1 MPTYRLLSKSDHI
14 GWQLFLLMNKF
25 PGDLPKFRLALTMI
39 IAHQR
44 LRDAPIPVN
53 EDLSAFHRQMRR
65 TADHVISARSD
76 DKRRRYFGQLLEELE
91 IYQEK
96 TLFAA
101 PRYATLLAIGVFI
114 TIFFVLPLLYGVF
127 TLFRKNPYKMLLRSV
142 STLLFSFSSSNT
154 IAAIPLAES
163 ISRQNLG
170 VQKRISSVSI
180 PLMTIIGKGG
190 SAFVSIIVLLSLYQA
205 TTGEIPGTEVIVY
218 TALTAM
224 LVSFI
229 SSTSLGTET
238 ALITVLTLNI
248 LGINLYGA
256 ENAIVA
262 FMPLLSGIG
271 SLIDTAIAMLG
282 ASVVSSA
289 AGTDIEVPYRD
300 TI

>member
-1 MPTYRLLSKSDHI
+1 ML
-14 GWQLFLLMNKF
+14 
-25 PGDLPKFRLALTMI
+25 
-39 IAHQR
+39 
-44 LRDAPIPVN
+44 
-53 EDLSAFHRQMRR
+53 
-65 TADHVISARSD
+65 
-76 DKRRRYFGQLLEELE
+76 
-91 IYQEK
+91 
-96 TLFAA
+96 
-101 PRYATLLAIGVFI
+101 
-114 TIFFVLPLLYGVF
+114 FVLPLLYGVF

-256 ENAIVA
+256 ENAI
-262 FMPLLSGIG
+262 
-271 SLIDTAIAMLG
+271 IAMLPLIGGLG
-282 ASVVSSA
+282 AMVDSIISSYGSSIVA
-289 AGTDIEVPYRD
+289 TAIGTDIEIPYRD

>member
-1 MPTYRLLSKSDHI
+1 
-14 GWQLFLLMNKF
+14 
-25 PGDLPKFRLALTMI
+25 
-39 IAHQR
+39 
-44 LRDAPIPVN
+44 
-53 EDLSAFHRQMRR
+53 
-65 TADHVISARSD
+65 
-76 DKRRRYFGQLLEELE
+76 
-91 IYQEK
+91 
-96 TLFAA
+96 
-101 PRYATLLAIGVFI
+101 
-114 TIFFVLPLLYGVF
+114 
-127 TLFRKNPYKMLLRSV
+127 
-142 STLLFSFSSSNT
+142 
-154 IAAIPLAES
+154 
-163 ISRQNLG
+163 
-170 VQKRISSVSI
+170 
-180 PLMTIIGKGG
+180 
-190 SAFVSIIVLLSLYQA
+190 
-205 TTGEIPGTEVIVY
+205 
-218 TALTAM
+218 M